1 MKRVRNPE
9 QTRARLLE
17 AGFLEIYKHG
27 FQAASIDRILK
38 HTSVT
43 KGAFFH
49 HFRTKKALGYA
60 VVDEVIA
67 RMIADQWE
75 VPLRDST
82 DPMATILQS
91 FETGVRVLEAA
102 RPNLGCPLNNLAQ
115 EMSPIDSG
123 FQKRTERV
131 FKLWTDTFATAIRR
145 AVKLGQ
151 VRKSVDP
158 KSTALYLV
166 AQIEGILS
174 LAKNSQDPRVLRSG
188 LKSMSRFIGLLLIP
202 GR

>member
-1 MKRVRNPE
+1 MKRVRNAE
-9 QTRARLLE
+9 LTRGRLLQ

-49 HFRTKKALGYA
+49 HFRTKKDLGYA

-67 RMIADQWE
+67 GMIADQWQA
-75 VPLRDST
+75 PLRDSD
-82 DPMATILQS
+82 DPLATILRS
-91 FETGVRVLEAA
+91 FEAGIRVLEAV

-123 FQKRTERV
+123 FQRRTERV

-145 AVKLGQ
+145 AIKFGQ
-151 VRKSVDP
+151 VHRSVDP

-174 LAKNSQDPRVLRSG
+174 LAKNSQDPRVLHSG
-188 LKSMSRFIGLLLIP
+188 LKSMSRFVGLLRISP
-202 GR
+202 